1 MTWNSENH
9 RWRAYEDW
17 DISEEVGSCD
27 YSNNKNKFM
36 FNSHNIKML
45 GGFAIVF
52 IIAGLQALK
61 GYSIP
66 WGSSIDGIVAF
77 LLFLEHAFYGKTE

>member
-1 MTWNSENH
+1 MRPIGVYEEYDGVEDYQPNEN
-9 RWRAYEDW
+9 
-17 DISEEVGSCD
+17 
-27 YSNNKNKFM
+27 KKM
-36 FNSHNIKML
+36 NSHNLKML
-45 GGFAIVF
+45 SGFALVF

-66 WGSSIDGIVAF
+66 YGSSIDVAVSV